1 MKHNITSESVAKSVR
16 KTWGELNPV
25 TKRIESKRQ
34 YNRKEKF
41 TKSID
46 KQD

>member
-25 TKRIESKRQ
+25 TRKVESKKV
-34 YNRKEKF
+34 YTRKPKF
-41 TKSID
+41 QKGWE
-46 KQD
+46 